1 MHAPLAK
8 ASASDVQLMREAAW
22 PWLATAV
29 VLAIVLLA
37 PLLVIDV
44 PPLADYPNHLAR
56 FFILAHP
63 DDPVLSK
70 IYAPHWTILPNLGMD
85 VIGAGLLRITDTH
98 TGGRILLALSLLAPV
113 GGAVV
118 YHRVA
123 FGCRSYWPL
132 ASGLVA
138 YNAAFFMGFMNFLF
152 SLGLALI
159 GAAAWVALRRQ
170 NRSGWKTL
178 AGAIAAVA
186 TFFIHIFGLAFLF
199 LLIGAEEASGLRRR
213 WSSGTVTACDFMKAA
228 IPILIALAPALV
240 LYRLSPFSDT
250 ATSLGAWHAI
260 VKLMRPFSPFTIP
273 NVELTIVTA
282 VAVIVAL
289 VAMRRHLAFAPGL
302 RLAIAVLAIVYIAA
316 PLRIKGGSYVDLR
329 AAVMVALLLFAGVQP
344 RIARREAMMFGIAVA
359 ALILVRSAS
368 VAATWIDS
376 RDDLADLRAA
386 IDGVEPGARVLL
398 ATGSSGKRTMAPPA
412 RRTLPGIGR
421 LTNHLPALLP
431 VERRAFWPLLF
442 ADPAQQPVTILPPF
456 DRMSQP
462 LTGAGRL
469 GGAGQRTVLGG
480 NPKVVA
486 LPGRLAFEFRLCA
499 PDRPKARIS
508 DDREALAAP

>member
-8 ASASDVQLMREAAW
+8 ASGSDVQLMREAAW

-159 GAAAWVALRRQ
+159 GAAAWVALRRR

-213 WSSGTVTACDFMKAA
+213 WSSGTVTARDFMKAA

-302 RLAIAVLAIVYIAA
+302 HPREQQQCDHHRSPQI
-316 PLRIKGGSYVDLR
+316 YVGPSLYSQGRGDVDDCQHGDR
-329 AAVMVALLLFAGVQP
+329 KPQP

-386 IDGVEPGARVLL
+386 IDGVEPGARV
-398 ATGSSGKRTMAPPA
+398 
-412 RRTLPGIGR
+412 
-421 LTNHLPALLP
+421 
-431 VERRAFWPLLF
+431 
-442 ADPAQQPVTILPPF
+442 
-456 DRMSQP
+456 
-462 LTGAGRL
+462 
-469 GGAGQRTVLGG
+469 
-480 NPKVVA
+480 
-486 LPGRLAFEFRLCA
+486 
-499 PDRPKARIS
+499 
-508 DDREALAAP
+508 